1 MNTPTHR
8 PRLLAT
14 AALLL
19 ACCLPACGNQMVAW
33 PYDDDTSGGPPVE
46 VYEFTA
52 TAASV
57 PAPDYTLDLD
67 ELLVLLDADSLVHS
81 VTGAACLTP
90 GAVPA
95 QTFVVTQ
102 AAALDS
108 YSKLDAAYLAAPPA
122 PLTDTI
128 PGAAFT
134 LVGSDLSKPKSRT
147 LILANSDDGVRAY
160 QAFEILFDAAP

>member
-33 PYDDDTSGGPPVE
+33 PYDDDTSEGPPVE

-67 ELLVLLDADSLVHS
+67 DLVVLLDADSLVHS
-81 VTGAACLTP
+81 VTGAAHLIP
-90 GAVPA
+90 GTVTA
-95 QTFVVTQ
+95 QRFVVTR
-102 AAALDS
+102 ATGLES
-108 YSKLDAAYLAAPPA
+108 YSQLDAAYLTGTAAPLA
-122 PLTDTI
+122 DTI
-128 PGAAFT
+128 PGPAFD
-134 LVGSDLSKPKSRT
+134 LVGSDLSKPKTRT
-147 LILANSDDGVRAY
+147 LILTNSADGVRAY
-160 QAFEILFDAAP
+160 QAFEILFQ